1 METWWVDNLLPL
13 GGMADRICGGMAQVR
28 NAERT
33 TAAEI
38 LDRSLRRGRLGHA
51 YLLSGD
57 ELHTLEDF
65 SKGFIRALYCER
77 RKEMAADSGAGTAA
91 LDGCGECPQC
101 RKVVSGNHP
110 DVHYLRPESKLR
122 QIRMEPTQEF
132 IRRLQTTAYEGRYK
146 LGWISSID
154 RMNTQAANA
163 FLKTLE
169 EPPPKTV
176 FILLT
181 TEIERVLDTIISRCL
196 RLHFAGNGEL
206 VFPTVARGIVGSL
219 VKRALA
225 VPKLGVLEKY
235 RLLDAVVAGLSELRG
250 EIEEAMLLRS
260 PLSSGDKDLDTGLR
274 DKYEVELSSSI
285 ESEYRL
291 QRSRVILAIQWFLRD
306 LWLVRSG
313 IIGST
318 PAFPEHQASVESL
331 AQRISVDQA
340 LANLANFEE
349 LQRILHTNVQE
360 SLAIEVSFLK
370 LHL

>member
-1 METWWVDNLLPL
+1 MLPL
-13 GGMADRICGGMAQVR
+13 GGMRDRICGEMAQVENR
-28 NAERT
+28 EWT

-51 YLLSGD
+51 YLLSGE

-65 SKGFIRALYCER
+65 SMGFIRALFCEKR
-77 RKEMAADSGAGTAA
+77 AGLTGGSGIGMAA
-91 LDGCGECPQC
+91 LEGCGECSQC
-101 RKVVSGNHP
+101 RKVLSGNHP
-110 DVHYLRPESKLR
+110 DVHILRPESKLR
-122 QIRMEPTQEF
+122 QIRMEPTQDF
-132 IRRLQTTAYEGRYK
+132 IRRLQTKAYEGRYK

-169 EPPPKTV
+169 EPPPKTI

-181 TEIERVLDTIISRCL
+181 TEVERVLDTIISRCL

-206 VFPTVARGIVGSL
+206 VFPAVARGIVAGL
-219 VKRALA
+219 VKRAVA

-235 RLLDAVVAGLSELRG
+235 RLLDAVMAGLSELRG
-250 EIEEAMLLRS
+250 EIEEAMLTRS
-260 PLSSGDKDLDTGLR
+260 PLASGDKDMDTGLR
-274 DKYEVELSSSI
+274 DRYEVELSSSI

-291 QRSRVILAIQWFLRD
+291 QRSRVILGIQWFLRD

-318 PAFPEHQASVESL
+318 PAFPEHQAPVESL
-331 AQRISVDQA
+331 ARRISVEQS
-340 LANLANFEE
+340 LSNLATFEE